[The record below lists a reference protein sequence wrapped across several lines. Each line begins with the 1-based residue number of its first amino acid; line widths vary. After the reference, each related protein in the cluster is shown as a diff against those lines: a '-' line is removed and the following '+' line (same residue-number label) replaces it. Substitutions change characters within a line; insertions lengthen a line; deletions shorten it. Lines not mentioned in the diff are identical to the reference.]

1 MEITPLTKFEIKD
14 RETVKIGNAVSGEA
28 DITELEKAAFE
39 AIGKNF
45 VKASEQ
51 AVTEALQK
59 MGTSDKAGS
68 TLNDSR
74 PYSVEKEPGS
84 DEVML
89 SKETSVY
96 GRNREETESMVRRQ
110 EEAMADEWKSLE
122 DWKIRPSMPFAQE
135 ILQLKEA
142 CQNLLR
148 LIMNYYPEDSGKM
161 QINHLNLLLYKI
173 LTEEAE
179 TRYPNLLAFL
189 RQYGA
194 DRADEVLKL
203 VLLKQVAGK
212 TIRLQ
217 NRPEGTGT
225 AFRQTGEQGRKTGY
239 RESETRE
246 NAVQEG
252 VLYYKGGKKEIY
264 AARSFQKQLR
274 SMEKNSVP
282 FYTEAD
288 IKTVNKKNYQPVDME
303 RAEKFL
309 TYTNK
314 EGNLIQKVRIL
325 AGREELVGYLLA
337 ENTYKAQIFQEYAG
351 VDKSLGQEIR
361 VAFQKLADYY
371 LQGIYVK
378 EEHDQNTTGNY
389 PADIRQIRQIYYH
402 VLQIFQK
409 NREPQ
414 KALEKG
420 LEFAVKEFDAEKEE
434 RPRTVKK
441 EKQRRSFFKGLID
454 EDTPKKEWEKGKKEL
469 EKDWDRFLLSIG
481 NENNEYLQWAYHS
494 LSPWGILEEPR
505 TQLKGGTFYSG
516 LLFFLLLIGIL
527 VMVLLRML

>member
-1 MEITPLTKFEIKD
+1 
-14 RETVKIGNAVSGEA
+14 
-28 DITELEKAAFE
+28 
-39 AIGKNF
+39 
-45 VKASEQ
+45 
-51 AVTEALQK
+51 
-59 MGTSDKAGS
+59 
-68 TLNDSR
+68 
-74 PYSVEKEPGS
+74 
-84 DEVML
+84 
-89 SKETSVY
+89 
-96 GRNREETESMVRRQ
+96 
-110 EEAMADEWKSLE
+110 
-122 DWKIRPSMPFAQE
+122 MP
-135 ILQLKEA
+135 
-142 CQNLLR
+142 
-148 LIMNYYPEDSGKM
+148 
-161 QINHLNLLLYKI
+161 
-173 LTEEAE
+173 
-179 TRYPNLLAFL
+179 
-189 RQYGA
+189 
-194 DRADEVLKL
+194 
-203 VLLKQVAGK
+203 
-212 TIRLQ
+212 
-217 NRPEGTGT
+217 
-225 AFRQTGEQGRKTGY
+225 
-239 RESETRE
+239 
-246 NAVQEG
+246 EG

-288 IKTVNKKNYQPVDME
+288 IKTVNKKNYQPADME

-494 LSPWGILEEPR
+494 LSPWGILEEPQ
-505 TQLKGGTFYSG
+505 TQPKGGAFHSG